1 MSAKDPVFQ
10 LTLEDLE
17 RIIALIRGIEP
28 DVDHLPDKAK
38 YKIDR
43 LAKFFEIQ
51 RDALD
56 AHVKKK

>member
-1 MSAKDPVFQ
+1 MAAKEPVFQ
-10 LTLEDLE
+10 LSLEDLE

-43 LAKFFEIQ
+43 LAKFFETQ
-51 RDALD
+51 RDALQEH
-56 AHVKKK
+56 ARKK